1 MMSGM
6 QGGMGAGGDSDDD
19 EEEEAEGAPKTL
31 ADLDGEQEWVQ
42 LIETLRS
49 FCFKI
54 YKSKYTFSKHKIINI
69 FLAIK
74 IILNY

>member
-31 ADLDGEQEWVQ
+31 ADLDGEQE
-42 LIETLRS
+42 
-49 FCFKI
+49 
-54 YKSKYTFSKHKIINI
+54 
-69 FLAIK
+69 
-74 IILNY
+74 